1 MQDTP
6 LLEAYVKKILTAKV
20 YDVAIE
26 TPLSPMPMLSQR
38 LGNQISIK
46 REDLQPVFSFKI
58 RGAYNRL
65 ASLTDAQRRQGVVTA
80 SAGNHAQGVALGAKQ
95 LGIRAVIVMPRITP
109 DIKVA
114 AVRARGAE
122 VVLTGDNFNEA
133 LEYARDLMTQ
143 EGLTYVAPFDDAEV
157 IAGQG
162 TIAMEILRQQ
172 QGPIDAIFVPVG
184 GGGLISGI
192 SAYVKYL
199 FPEVKIIGVEP
210 EDAACLKAALEAGEP
225 TTLDQVGVFA
235 EGVAVSRIGELPFEI
250 LKDTVDG
257 VITVNADEMCSA
269 VKDIFEDTRGLP
281 ETSGAVALAGLKKY
295 IRQNGIQGQNLIC
308 INSGA
313 NINFDRLNHIT
324 ERTSLGERREAMLAV
339 KVPERAGS
347 YKALCEVLSNRMV
360 TQLSYR
366 YAHHSDAQV
375 LVGINVTPSD
385 DDADRHAL
393 ISTLEEA
400 GYPVVDLSENEMA
413 KVHIS
418 HLVGGHMLPALPDD
432 MHEELYRF
440 EFPERPGALNN
451 FVRQL
456 PANWNISL
464 FHYRNHGAAY
474 GRVLVALQ
482 MPKDEQD
489 GLDAHLDEIGYRYWR
504 ETDNPAYGLFLR

>member
-1 MQDTP
+1 MQDTS

-38 LGNQISIK
+38 LGNRISIK

-65 ASLTDAQRRQGVVTA
+65 ASLTDAQRRKGVVTA

-114 AVRARGAE
+114 AVRGHGAE

-133 LEYARDLMTQ
+133 LDYACELMTQ
-143 EGLTYVAPFDDAEV
+143 EGLTYVPPFDDADV

-162 TIAMEILRQQ
+162 TVAMEILRQQ
-172 QGPIDAIFVPVG
+172 RGTIDAIFVPVG
-184 GGGLISGI
+184 GGGLIAGTC
-192 SAYVKYL
+192 AYVKYL
-199 FPEVKIIGVEP
+199 YPDVKVIGVEP

-225 TTLDQVGVFA
+225 STLSQVGVFA

-250 LKDTVDG
+250 LKNTVDE
-257 VITVNADEMCSA
+257 VITVNADEMCAA

-295 IRQNGIQGQNLIC
+295 ARQYGAQDQALIC

-339 KVPERAGS
+339 CVPECAGS
-347 YKALCEVLSNRMV
+347 YKALCEALSNRMV

-375 LVGINVTPSD
+375 LVGVNVIPSD
-385 DDADRHAL
+385 GDADRHAL
-393 ISTLEEA
+393 ISSLEEA

-413 KVHIS
+413 KVHID
-418 HLVGGHMLPALPDD
+418 HLVGGHALPSQLAG

-440 EFPERPGALNN
+440 EFPERPGALGN
-451 FVRQL
+451 FVRRL
-456 PANWNISL
+456 PENWNISL

-482 MPKDEQD
+482 MPHGEES
-489 GLDAHLDEIGYRYWR
+489 GLEAHLDSIGYRYWC
-504 ETDNPAYGLFLR
+504 ETENPAYDLFLR